1 MKRCT
6 RDDVYAFITKAGLQG
21 RTFGEIQ
28 RFVVEKNGL
37 DYNQT
42 TIDYRRSRRKSTPAA
57 YTAYI
62 ARKYRGYWC
71 VNLLGVGGVCYP
83 RRIGILELGCIKVGK
98 HYVSKK
104 FADLV

>member
-28 RFVVEKNGL
+28 RFVVEKNGMNY
-37 DYNQT
+37 DEKKPEVVWNNAT
-42 TIDYRRSRRKSTPAA
+42 GPTHKIKMVRRH
-57 YTAYI
+57 
-62 ARKYRGYWC
+62 RGYWC
-71 VNLLGVGGVCYP
+71 TNLCGAFNCGNNRV
-83 RRIGILELGCIKVGK
+83 GILELATVKRGK
-98 HYVSKK
+98 QYVSKA